1 MASGKPE
8 IKAAA
13 RAGPAGAAERESSAT
28 LAFGAVSLGVE
39 SIAAQMP
46 ATPARMLDIIRGKL
60 SKCRVMVNDSGI
72 ACELNEDKT
81 MLVYKNLPKNLKGA
95 WMLSIPKSGING
107 EDLKFIVG
115 RTRSTWVLFFDQ
127 PPESLYESPKFMS
140 IDLKKRDV
148 VVLETGKT
156 MFLARVSRQEIDLLN
171 SIAAVANGKGPTP
184 VKDTLAPAPDT
195 IPSYSDVGAK
205 LGEAEDV
212 FSEDLVFDMKEFA
225 GGIKFITT
233 LQDESGH
240 AHYYIISGE
249 DEHAYWLYVN
259 SDPAP
264 PEGSLFKTT
273 FRYKDD
279 SCVLYREG

>member
-1 MASGKPE
+1 MASGKSE

-13 RAGPAGAAERESSAT
+13 KAGPAGAVERESSAT

-60 SKCRVMVNDSGI
+60 SKCRVMVAESGI
-72 ACELNEDKT
+72 ACELNDDKT
-81 MLVYKNLPKNLKGA
+81 MLVYKNLAKNLKGA
-95 WMLSIPKSGING
+95 WTLGIPKSGMNG

-127 PPESLYESPKFMS
+127 PPESLYENPKFMS

-156 MFLARVSRQEIDLLN
+156 MYLARVSRQEIDLLN
-171 SIAAVANGKGPTP
+171 SIAAVANGKAQAPM
-184 VKDTLAPAPDT
+184 KDTLAPATDA
-195 IPSYSDVGAK
+195 IPSYSDVSAK
-205 LGEAEDV
+205 LGKAEDV
-212 FSEDLVFDMKEFA
+212 LSEDLIFEMSQFA
-225 GGIKFITT
+225 EGIKFITT
-233 LQDESGH
+233 LQDEAGH
-240 AHYYIISGE
+240 AHYYIISGDE
-249 DEHAYWLYVN
+249 EHAYWLYVN